1 MTGDTQ
7 TISQPVT
14 AGPAPPGTAPTSSTV
29 PTDSTVLTGSTA
41 PIAPPVPTSR
51 PSSFARSRAARE
63 LGLKRGEFEL
73 AVMLGHVRTVADPTG
88 MRRRVGREE
97 IDRLREAPGFPKSL
111 RDAIETV
118 GTADGAALLDI
129 PQPRFTRLARAGLLT
144 PVKFYLNRYRTVVWL
159 YLAQELREFAACEA
173 NAPLLTGRAPDTMR
187 ALLASGA
194 DLRPRNWRRRHVGFL
209 LRQSEDPWE
218 RAAITASFLDPVR
231 LAHLVPDPYERAY
244 LHRLRPEPLTQAAPE
259 SPTTHLVERITTADD
274 PDEISWLRVNMS
286 LGLAEAR
293 RHRPAPRPGVPPVV
307 ATPRA
312 ERLRASVTEV
322 GSGADVSSV
331 AGTPVPPAP
340 DTAPAIA
347 DADRRDEPRGLLRW
361 LRRRRGQPEG

>member
-1 MTGDTQ
+1 M
-7 TISQPVT
+7 
-14 AGPAPPGTAPTSSTV
+14 
-29 PTDSTVLTGSTA
+29 TGSTA
-41 PIAPPVPTSR
+41 PIAPPVPTGR

-73 AVMLGHVRTVADPTG
+73 AVMLGHVRTVADPAG

-97 IDRLREAPGFPKSL
+97 IDRLRETPGFPKSL

-159 YLAQELREFAACEA
+159 YLALELREFAACEA

-194 DLRPRNWRRRHVGFL
+194 DLRARNWRRRHVGFL

-340 DTAPAIA
+340 DTAPPIA